1 MSEVIGAVLRSGSVP
16 CVPYRLSKL
25 TRYLQDT
32 LHAAGARCA
41 LFAYPLTCSIA
52 LCVCRK

>member
-1 MSEVIGAVLRSGSVP
+1 MSEVVGAVLRSGGVP

-32 LHAAGARCA
+32 LHASGAYA
-41 LFAYPLTCSIA
+41 TPLSKVTLKPCFTS
-52 LCVCRK
+52 